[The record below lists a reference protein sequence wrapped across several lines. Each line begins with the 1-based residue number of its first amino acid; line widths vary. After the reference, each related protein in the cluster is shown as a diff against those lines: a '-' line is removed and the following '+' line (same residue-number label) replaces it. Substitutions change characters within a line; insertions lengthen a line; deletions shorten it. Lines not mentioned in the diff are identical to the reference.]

1 MYYSYVDAPIE
12 ELKLT
17 ILTSFHSIRPSCCTC
32 SASCTAECFKQLPF
46 LSKLAPSNAGLGPL
60 FLDEEEEDDA
70 MSLLLEV
77 VPLPECDLPGE
88 AEALHIICMT
98 M

>member
-1 MYYSYVDAPIE
+1 MTSASGNE
-12 ELKLT
+12 LT

-60 FLDEEEEDDA
+60 LVEEEDDA
-70 MSLLLEV
+70 MALLLEV
-77 VPLPECDLPGE
+77 VPLPECDLAGE
-88 AEALHIICMT
+88 AEALHIGCDRCCVYDL
-98 M
+98 